1 MQVPGRDTVKLCN
14 LNSCVTSIRVI
25 ALLGDSWM
33 TSDKFINILE
43 DNNPTDIIDI
53 RPHASTGHSDSEI
66 RHNRRLS
73 VCDTAII
80 RNYSRGGY
88 TLDKFLK
95 DDARI
100 ERWAREIPRVSV
112 LHVGACDFA
121 NTGKYNSTNV
131 KKQFLTDLDHFL
143 AEWTNKARLV
153 GLNLPNNRLRSNFDR
168 GLASHKWMI
177 VKIPVWDKSNGI
189 RNISNDEF
197 MNLRKKANT
206 ALRDVRTSFWKKFR
220 AVIVPTVLQHPEFLQ
235 GSVHLTEEFQNLFN
249 RQILSAAAKLV
260 CEFCPWTEGSFVPA
274 EHNWMVSNSHICAKD
289 SLVPPRIFD

>member
-1 MQVPGRDTVKLCN
+1 MQVPGRDTVQLFN
-14 LNSCVTSIRVI
+14 LNSCVTSQRII

-33 TSDKFINILE
+33 TSDKFTNILE
-43 DNNPTDIIDI
+43 DTIPTDCIDI
-53 RPHASTGHSDSEI
+53 RPHASTNHSVSEI
-66 RHNRRLS
+66 SQNRRLS

-95 DDARI
+95 DDKRI

-121 NTGKYNSTNV
+121 NTDKYNSTNV
-131 KKQFLTDLDHFL
+131 KKQFVTNLDHFL
-143 AEWTNKARLV
+143 EEWTNKARKV
-153 GLNLPNNRLRSNFDR
+153 GLSLPSSRLRSNFDR

-177 VKIPVWDKSNGI
+177 VKIPVWDQSNGI
-189 RNISNDEF
+189 RGISKDEF
-197 MNLRKKANT
+197 TTLRRKANS
-206 ALRDVRTSFWKKFR
+206 ALRDVRTSFWIKFR
-220 AVIVPTVLQHPEFLQ
+220 AVIVPTTLQHPEFQQ
-235 GSVHLTEEFQNLFN
+235 GSVHLTEKHQDLFN

-260 CEFCPWTEGSFVPA
+260 CEFCPWTEGNFVPA

-289 SLVPPRIFD
+289 SLVPPRIFY